1 MLRFFSVCAAR
12 QVAAMDED
20 ELFVFAKHIQ
30 APFSLV
36 QVISFLSCRS
46 PVASS

>member
-36 QVISFLSCRS
+36 QVISFLSCS